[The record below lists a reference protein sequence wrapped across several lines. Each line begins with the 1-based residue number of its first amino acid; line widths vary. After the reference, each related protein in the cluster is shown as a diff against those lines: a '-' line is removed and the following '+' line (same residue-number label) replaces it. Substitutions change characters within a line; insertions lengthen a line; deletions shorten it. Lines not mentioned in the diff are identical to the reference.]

1 MCVKQ
6 KIYIFGAHSR
16 AQTLAVYLQYLNA
29 NLEVEAFLYDN
40 EELNCEWIGEIPV
53 ICLDKK
59 RKLHVEYPV
68 YIGTRGIY
76 HEKLI
81 RMLEEIGF
89 KKIYPVTVELDMQLR
104 NAYLEKYFASIGR
117 EFIKLEQL
125 KDGTSSER
133 GNDWRLSKGEVSARS
148 CLRGKIYVVKS
159 GLDQPL
165 QQEYQLA
172 PYEEPIQAGASLMN
186 GRLSGGILTDDR
198 GENISAKNK
207 QYCELTA
214 LYWIWKHAKEDV
226 IGLAH
231 YRRHFILP
239 ANWIERMM
247 DNGVDV
253 VLPVPLYVLPDIAEN
268 YKERHDAKDW
278 EYMMQYLKGRSQ
290 ILYEEAESFFRGN
303 LYLPC
308 NMFIMRRE
316 ILGEFCEWM
325 FPILDAVAMHGGEK
339 EDNYLN
345 RYPGFLAER
354 LMTFYFEKS
363 KERYKVVYADK
374 NFLR

>member
-6 KIYIFGAHSR
+6 KIYILGAHSR

-53 ICLDKK
+53 ICIGKES
-59 RKLHVEYPV
+59 RLHIDYPV
-68 YIGTRGIY
+68 YIGTRGIC
-76 HEKLI
+76 HERLI

-117 EFIKLEQL
+117 EFIKLDQL

-133 GNDWRLSKGEVSARS
+133 GNDWRLSKGEMSARS
-148 CLRGKIYVVKS
+148 CLRGKIYVVRS
-159 GLDQPL
+159 GFDQLL

-172 PYEEPIQAGASLMN
+172 PYEEPIQAGASLMT

-239 ANWIERMM
+239 LNWIERMM
-247 DNGVDV
+247 DNEVDV

-268 YKERHDAKDW
+268 YKERHDAGDW

-290 ILYEEAESFFRGN
+290 TLYEEAESFFQGN
-303 LYLPC
+303 LYSPC

-316 ILGEFCEWM
+316 ILEEFCEWM
-325 FPILDAVAMHGGEK
+325 FPILDAVAVHGGEK